1 MSYLVL
7 RLVREW
13 AVAQVKDNTIAS
25 EEYIDALKASIK
37 HTSTVMKYYRERE
50 DDISN
55 TEGGEGLVGG

>member
-25 EEYIDALKASIK
+25 EEYIDALKALIK
-37 HTSTVMKYYRERE
+37 HTSTVMKF
-50 DDISN
+50 
-55 TEGGEGLVGG
+55 L